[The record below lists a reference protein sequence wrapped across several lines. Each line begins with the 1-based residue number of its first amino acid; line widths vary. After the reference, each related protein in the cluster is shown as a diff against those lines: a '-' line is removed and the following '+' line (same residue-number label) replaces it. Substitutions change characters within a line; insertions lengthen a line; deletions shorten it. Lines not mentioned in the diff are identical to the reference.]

1 MGWCYSANLLNLQL
15 HHMKLDW
22 VQGLRG
28 IAVLL
33 VVLTHGRFFLD
44 GTPNEGLASAIF
56 LPGAMG
62 VDLFFL
68 VSGFIMVYTTRNAGG
83 PRAAALFAAKRFA
96 RIWPAYVVVTLAWI
110 FIKRD
115 GLWFFQDAE
124 HLQALFQSLS
134 LRPVVPQD
142 APFFGLVFPLA
153 WTLAFEMYFYLVFCV
168 SMFAGRLRWLVLAN
182 WMLLTLVLLP
192 MTAGGPTL
200 DVRQY
205 LLFDSAYLQLVT
217 NPIIWEFVAG
227 MAVGLLY
234 LNPNVRFPNAA
245 LAWQAMVCSVGFVLW
260 WGWSGVGAF
269 HGPKGWGWPLAL
281 MLLALAVAS
290 KTVTLRTP
298 RWLQWVG
305 NVSYSMYLTHFLGQV
320 VLTRWLEQHG
330 LHTRSWNEVYLALLL
345 AIPLASASHWLL
357 ERGLG
362 EWVRRKL
369 VLLVDRVLP
378 APPVPEGQDVIK
390 MAKVAP

>member
-1 MGWCYSANLLNLQL
+1 
-15 HHMKLDW
+15 MKLDW

-44 GTPNEGLASAIF
+44 GTPNESLATALF

-68 VSGFIMVYTTRNAGG
+68 VSGFIMVYTTRDASG
-83 PRAAALFAAKRFA
+83 PRDAALFVVKRFA
-96 RIWPAYVVVTLAWI
+96 RIWPAYLMVTLAWI

-115 GLWFFQDAE
+115 GLWFFDDPE
-124 HLQALFQSLS
+124 RLQALFQSLTF
-134 LRPVVPQD
+134 RPVTPQD

-153 WTLAFEMYFYLVFCV
+153 WTLAFEMYFYLVFCA
-168 SMFAGRLRWLVLAN
+168 SMLAGRMRWLALAC
-182 WMLLTLVLLP
+182 WLALTLIVLP

-205 LLFDSAYLQLVT
+205 LMFETPYLHLVT

-227 MAVGLLY
+227 MAIGLLY
-234 LNPNVRFPNAA
+234 LNPGVRFPNAG
-245 LAWQAMVCSVGFVLW
+245 LAWQAVVCSAGFVLW
-260 WGWSGVGAF
+260 WGWSGVGGF
-269 HGPKGWGWPLAL
+269 HGPAGWGWPLAL
-281 MLLALAVAS
+281 MLLSLAIAS

-298 RWLQWVG
+298 HWLQWVG

-320 VLTRWLEQHG
+320 VLTRWLDQHY
-330 LHTRSWNEVYLALLL
+330 LHTHSWNEVYLALLL
-345 AIPLASASHWLL
+345 AIPLASFSHWLL

-362 EWVRRKL
+362 GWTRRKL

-378 APPVPEGQDVIK
+378 APPVPEGKDVIK

>member
-1 MGWCYSANLLNLQL
+1 
-15 HHMKLDW
+15 MKLDW

-44 GTPNEGLASAIF
+44 GTPNEGLASALF

-68 VSGFIMVYTTRNAGG
+68 VSGFIMVYTTRDASG
-83 PRAAALFAAKRFA
+83 PRQAALFAAKRFA
-96 RIWPAYVVVTLAWI
+96 RIWPAYAVVTLAWI

-115 GLWFFQDAE
+115 GLWFFDDPE
-124 HLQALFQSLS
+124 RLQALFQSLTF
-134 LRPVVPQD
+134 RPVTPQD

-153 WTLAFEMYFYLVFCV
+153 WTLAFEMYFYLVFCA
-168 SMFAGRLRWLVLAN
+168 SMLAGRLRWLALAS
-182 WMLLTLVLLP
+182 WMALTLILLP

-205 LLFDSAYLQLVT
+205 LMFEAPYLHLVT

-227 MAVGLLY
+227 MVAGLLY
-234 LNPNVRFPNAA
+234 LNPQVRFPNAA
-245 LAWQAMVCSVGFVLW
+245 LAWQAVVFSAGFVLW
-260 WGWSGVGAF
+260 WGWSGVGGF
-269 HGPKGWGWPLAL
+269 HGPAGWGWPLAL
-281 MLLALAVAS
+281 MLLALAIAS

-298 RWLQWVG
+298 GWLQWVG

-320 VLTRWLEQHG
+320 VLTRWLDQHY
-330 LHTRSWNEVYLALLL
+330 LHTHSWNEVYLALLL
-345 AIPLASASHWLL
+345 ALPLASASHWLL
-357 ERGLG
+357 ERQLG
-362 EWVRRKL
+362 GWTRRKL

-390 MAKVAP
+390 MAKLAP

>member
-1 MGWCYSANLLNLQL
+1 
-15 HHMKLDW
+15 MKLDW

-44 GTPNEGLASAIF
+44 GTPNEGLASALF

-68 VSGFIMVYTTRNAGG
+68 VSGFIMVYTTRNASG
-83 PRAAALFAAKRFA
+83 PREAALFAAKRFA

-115 GLWFFQDAE
+115 GLWFFDDPE
-124 HLQALFQSLS
+124 RLLALFQSLTF
-134 LRPVVPQD
+134 RPVVPQD

-153 WTLAFEMYFYLVFCV
+153 WTLAFEMYFYLVFGA
-168 SMFAGRLRWLVLAN
+168 SMLAGRLRWLVLAS
-182 WMLLTLVLLP
+182 WMALTLILLP

-205 LLFDSAYLQLVT
+205 LMFDTAYLHLVT

-234 LNPNVRFPNAA
+234 LNPKVRFPNAA
-245 LAWQAMVCSVGFVLW
+245 LAWQAVTCSAGFVLW
-260 WGWSGVGAF
+260 WGWSGVGGF
-269 HGPKGWGWPLAL
+269 HGPAGWGWPLAL
-281 MLLALAVAS
+281 MLLALAIAS
-290 KTVTLRTP
+290 KTVTLCTP
-298 RWLQWVG
+298 HWLQWVG

-320 VLTRWLEQHG
+320 VLTRWLDQHY

-357 ERGLG
+357 EKRLG
-362 EWVRRKL
+362 GWTRHKL
-369 VLLVDRVLP
+369 VLLVDRWLP
-378 APPVPEGQDVIK
+378 APPMPEGQDVIK

>member
-1 MGWCYSANLLNLQL
+1 
-15 HHMKLDW
+15 MKLDW

-44 GTPNEGLASAIF
+44 GTPNEGLASALF

-68 VSGFIMVYTTRNAGG
+68 VSGFIMVYTTRNASG
-83 PRAAALFAAKRFA
+83 PRQAALFAAKRLA
-96 RIWPAYVVVTLAWI
+96 RIWPAYAVVTLAWI

-115 GLWFFQDAE
+115 GLWFFDDPE
-124 HLQALFQSLS
+124 RLQALFQSLT
-134 LRPVVPQD
+134 LRPVTPQD

-153 WTLAFEMYFYLVFCV
+153 WTLAFEMYFYLVFCA
-168 SMFAGRLRWLVLAN
+168 SMLAGRLRWLALAS
-182 WMLLTLVLLP
+182 WMALTLILLP

-205 LLFDSAYLQLVT
+205 LMFEAPYLHLVT

-227 MAVGLLY
+227 MAAGLLY
-234 LNPNVRFPNAA
+234 LNPQVRFPNAA
-245 LAWQAMVCSVGFVLW
+245 LAWQAVVYSAGFVLW
-260 WGWSGVGAF
+260 WGWSGVGGF
-269 HGPKGWGWPLAL
+269 HGPAGWGWPLAL
-281 MLLALAVAS
+281 MLLALAIAS

-298 RWLQWVG
+298 GWLQWVG

-320 VLTRWLEQHG
+320 VLTRWLDQHY
-330 LHTRSWNEVYLALLL
+330 LHTHSWNEVYLALLL
-345 AIPLASASHWLL
+345 ALPLASASHWLL
-357 ERGLG
+357 ERQLG
-362 EWVRRKL
+362 GWTRRKL

>member
-1 MGWCYSANLLNLQL
+1 
-15 HHMKLDW
+15 MKLDW

-44 GTPNEGLASAIF
+44 GTPNEALASALF

-68 VSGFIMVYTTRNAGG
+68 VSGFIMVYTTRDASG
-83 PRAAALFAAKRFA
+83 PREAALFAAKRFA

-124 HLQALFQSLS
+124 RLQALFQSLTF
-134 LRPVVPQD
+134 RPVTSNE

-153 WTLAFEMYFYLVFCV
+153 WTLAFEMYFYLVFGA
-168 SMFAGRLRWLVLAN
+168 SMLAGRLRWLVLAT
-182 WMLLTLVLLP
+182 WMALTLIVLP

-205 LLFDSAYLQLVT
+205 LMFDMPYLHLVT
-217 NPIIWEFVAG
+217 NPIIWEFIAG

-234 LNPNVRFPNAA
+234 LNPNIRFPSAA
-245 LAWQAMVCSVGFVLW
+245 LAWQAVVCTAGFVLW
-260 WGWSGVGAF
+260 WGWSGAGGF
-269 HGPKGWGWPLAL
+269 HGPAGWGWPLAL
-281 MLLALAVAS
+281 MLLALAIAS

-298 RWLQWVG
+298 HWLQWVG

-320 VLTRWLEQHG
+320 VLTRWLDQHY

-345 AIPLASASHWLL
+345 AIPLASFSHWLL

-362 EWVRRKL
+362 GWTRRKL
-369 VLLVDRVLP
+369 VLLVERLLP

-390 MAKVAP
+390 MAKSAP

>member
-168 SMFAGRLRWLVLAN
+168 SMFAGRLRWLVLAS

-345 AIPLASASHWLL
+345 AIPLASASHRLL

>member
-1 MGWCYSANLLNLQL
+1 
-15 HHMKLDW
+15 MKLDW

-44 GTPNEGLASAIF
+44 GTPNEGLASALF

-68 VSGFIMVYTTRNAGG
+68 VSGFIMVYTTRKASG
-83 PRAAALFAAKRFA
+83 PRQAALFAVKRFA
-96 RIWPAYVVVTLAWI
+96 RIWPAYAVVTLAWI

-115 GLWFFQDAE
+115 GLWFFDDPE
-124 HLQALFQSLS
+124 RLQALFQSLT
-134 LRPVVPQD
+134 LRPVTPQD

-153 WTLAFEMYFYLVFCV
+153 WTLAFEMYFYLVFCA
-168 SMFAGRLRWLVLAN
+168 SMLAGRLRWLALAS
-182 WMLLTLVLLP
+182 WMALTLILLP
-192 MTAGGPTL
+192 MTVGGPTL

-205 LLFDSAYLQLVT
+205 LMFETPYLHLVT

-227 MAVGLLY
+227 MAAGLLY
-234 LNPNVRFPNAA
+234 LNPQVRFPNAA
-245 LAWQAMVCSVGFVLW
+245 LAWQAVVYSTGFVLW
-260 WGWSGVGAF
+260 WGWSGVGGF
-269 HGPKGWGWPLAL
+269 HGPAGWGWPLAL
-281 MLLALAVAS
+281 MLLALAIAS

-298 RWLQWVG
+298 GWLQWVG

-320 VLTRWLEQHG
+320 VLTRWLDQHY
-330 LHTRSWNEVYLALLL
+330 LHTHGWNEVYLALLL
-345 AIPLASASHWLL
+345 ALPLASASHWLL
-357 ERGLG
+357 ERQLG
-362 EWVRRKL
+362 GWTRRKL

>member
-1 MGWCYSANLLNLQL
+1 
-15 HHMKLDW
+15 MKLDW

-44 GTPNEGLASAIF
+44 GTPNEGLASALF

-68 VSGFIMVYTTRNAGG
+68 VSGFIMVYTTRNASG
-83 PRAAALFAAKRFA
+83 PRQAALFAAKRLA
-96 RIWPAYVVVTLAWI
+96 RIWPAYAVVTLAWI

-115 GLWFFQDAE
+115 GLWFFDDPE
-124 HLQALFQSLS
+124 RLQALFQSLTF
-134 LRPVVPQD
+134 RPVTPQD

-153 WTLAFEMYFYLVFCV
+153 WTLAFEMYFYLVFCA
-168 SMFAGRLRWLVLAN
+168 SMLAGRLRWLALAS
-182 WMLLTLVLLP
+182 WMTLTLILLP

-205 LLFDSAYLQLVT
+205 LMFETPYLHLVT

-227 MAVGLLY
+227 MAAGLLY
-234 LNPNVRFPNAA
+234 LNPQVRFPNAA
-245 LAWQAMVCSVGFVLW
+245 LAWQAVVYSTGFVLW
-260 WGWSGVGAF
+260 WGWSGVGGF
-269 HGPKGWGWPLAL
+269 HGPAGWGWPLAL
-281 MLLALAVAS
+281 MLLALAIAS

-298 RWLQWVG
+298 GWLQWVG

-320 VLTRWLEQHG
+320 VLTRWLDQHY
-330 LHTRSWNEVYLALLL
+330 LHTHSWNEVYLALLL
-345 AIPLASASHWLL
+345 ALPLASASHWLL
-357 ERGLG
+357 ERQLG
-362 EWVRRKL
+362 GWTRRKL

>member
-1 MGWCYSANLLNLQL
+1 
-15 HHMKLDW
+15 MKLDW

-44 GTPNEGLASAIF
+44 GTPNEGLASALF

-68 VSGFIMVYTTRNAGG
+68 VSGFIMVYTTRNASG
-83 PRAAALFAAKRFA
+83 PRQAALFAAKRLA

-115 GLWFFQDAE
+115 GLWFFDDPE
-124 HLQALFQSLS
+124 RLQALFQSLTF
-134 LRPVVPQD
+134 RPVTPQD

-153 WTLAFEMYFYLVFCV
+153 WTLAFEMYFYLVFCAC
-168 SMFAGRLRWLVLAN
+168 MLAGRLRWLALAS
-182 WMLLTLVLLP
+182 WMALTLILLP

-205 LLFDSAYLQLVT
+205 LMFEAPYLHLVT

-227 MAVGLLY
+227 MAAGLLY
-234 LNPNVRFPNAA
+234 LNPQVRFPNAA
-245 LAWQAMVCSVGFVLW
+245 LAWQAVVFSAGFVLW
-260 WGWSGVGAF
+260 WGWSGVGGF
-269 HGPKGWGWPLAL
+269 HGPAGWGWPLAL
-281 MLLALAVAS
+281 MLLALAIAS

-298 RWLQWVG
+298 GWLQWVG

-320 VLTRWLEQHG
+320 VLTRWLDQHY
-330 LHTRSWNEVYLALLL
+330 LHTHSWNEVYLALLL
-345 AIPLASASHWLL
+345 ALPLASASHWLL
-357 ERGLG
+357 ERQLG
-362 EWVRRKL
+362 GWTRRKL

>member
-1 MGWCYSANLLNLQL
+1 
-15 HHMKLDW
+15 MKLDW

-44 GTPNEGLASAIF
+44 GTPNEGLASALF

-68 VSGFIMVYTTRNAGG
+68 VSGFIMVYTTRNASG
-83 PRAAALFAAKRFA
+83 PRQAALFAAKRLA
-96 RIWPAYVVVTLAWI
+96 RIWPAYAVVTLAWI

-115 GLWFFQDAE
+115 GLWFFDDPE
-124 HLQALFQSLS
+124 RLQALFQSLT
-134 LRPVVPQD
+134 LRPVTPQD

-153 WTLAFEMYFYLVFCV
+153 WTLAFEMYFYLVFCA
-168 SMFAGRLRWLVLAN
+168 SMLAGRLRWLALAS
-182 WMLLTLVLLP
+182 WMALTLILLP

-205 LLFDSAYLQLVT
+205 LMFEAPYLHLVT

-227 MAVGLLY
+227 MAAGLLY
-234 LNPNVRFPNAA
+234 LNPQVRFPNAA
-245 LAWQAMVCSVGFVLW
+245 LAWQAVVFSAGFVLW
-260 WGWSGVGAF
+260 WGWSGVGGF
-269 HGPKGWGWPLAL
+269 HGPAGWGWPLAL
-281 MLLALAVAS
+281 MLLALAIAS

-298 RWLQWVG
+298 GWLQWVG

-320 VLTRWLEQHG
+320 VLTRWLDQHY
-330 LHTRSWNEVYLALLL
+330 LHTHSWNEVYLALLL
-345 AIPLASASHWLL
+345 ALPLASASHWLL
-357 ERGLG
+357 ERQLG
-362 EWVRRKL
+362 GWTRRKL